1 MTVDWPSPP
10 PSPVCQVPPEGYMC
24 TRAAGHN
31 GPCAAIPT
39 APIASPWDEDTQNP
53 RGCLG
58 IILGSLAVVGALI
71 GAIAW
76 LG

>member
-1 MTVDWPSPP
+1 
-10 PSPVCQVPPEGYMC
+10 MC